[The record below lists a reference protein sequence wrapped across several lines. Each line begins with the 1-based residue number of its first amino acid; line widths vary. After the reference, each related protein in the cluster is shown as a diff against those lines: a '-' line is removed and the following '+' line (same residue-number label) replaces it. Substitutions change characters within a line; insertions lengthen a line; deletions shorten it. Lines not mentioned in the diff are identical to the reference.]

1 MSVQL
6 LVASHAAGKGTEADA
21 VFSILKEA
29 NAAIAKL
36 GKDKVVNASIGAIY
50 DEEENFVTLSAV
62 EDYFRR
68 LPAAELMNY
77 APIAGLPEF
86 HAAVLE
92 QTFQGFQPDNTYAKA
107 IATPGGTGAVRHV
120 IYNYLEQGQKVLIPD
135 WAWGPYRTIAAE
147 HSRGI
152 ETYCLFDE
160 EYRFNLAS
168 IKEKIEELLAL
179 QDHVVIIF
187 NTPAHNP
194 TGYSI
199 TLAEWR
205 KLVELFKDCTADPKK
220 KIIPLIDLAYL
231 DYAGTSEETRGFMK
245 LFSEL
250 PENILVT
257 MAYSMSKSFLIY
269 GLRSGALVGL
279 SSSEAV
285 IEEFYRV
292 NVCSNRGVWSNGT
305 RCAQRLLAD
314 VAKNP
319 ALKTKIDE
327 ERAFYSR
334 LLFERANLFLQEAA
348 EVGLQLMPYH
358 SGFFIT
364 VPAANP
370 RALAAK
376 LMQEQIYAVPLKK
389 GVRFALCA
397 VPTHKISGMPTKIR
411 QALGKDNIPQV

>member
-1 MSVQL
+1 MSSQL

-50 DEEENFVTLSAV
+50 DEKENFAILSTV
-62 EDYFRR
+62 EDYFRQ
-68 LPAAELMNY
+68 LPATELMNY

-86 HAAVLE
+86 HAAVVE
-92 QTFQGFQPDNTYAKA
+92 QTFQGFQPENTYARA

-147 HSRGI
+147 HLRGI

-160 EYRFNLAS
+160 EYRFNLNS
-168 IKEKIEELLAL
+168 IMEKTEELLQT
-179 QDHVVIIF
+179 QDNLVIIF

-199 TLAEWR
+199 TLEEWR
-205 KLVELFKDCTADPKK
+205 KLVDFFKECAVDKRK

-231 DYAGTSEETRGFMK
+231 DYAGTPDETRGFMK
-245 LFSEL
+245 LFSGL
-250 PENILVT
+250 PENIFVT
-257 MAYSMSKSFLIY
+257 MAFSMSKSFLIY

-292 NVCSNRGVWSNGT
+292 NACSNRGVWSNGT

-314 VAKNP
+314 VVKNP
-319 ALKTKIDE
+319 DLKLKIED
-327 ERAFYSR
+327 ERAFYSH
-334 LLFERANLFLQEAA
+334 LLAKRAHLFLQEAA
-348 EVGLQLMPYH
+348 EADLQLMPYQ

-364 VPAANP
+364 VPTANP
-370 RALAAK
+370 RVVAEK
-376 LMQEQIYAVPLKK
+376 LMQEQIYTVPLKK
-389 GVRFALCA
+389 GIRLAICG
-397 VPTHKISGMPTKIR
+397 VPTYKIPGMAAKIKK
-411 QALGKDNIPQV
+411 AL